1 MAIPKPKYKIS
12 MSSPTSLSQPFS
24 LAYQIEEGFMFVHPR
39 GSDLDGLGGESGGG
53 QDKAQQHGETT
64 TEQLSEAHTFLLN
77 LVKVGKRRFPLPEKP
92 PSG

>member
-1 MAIPKPKYKIS
+1 
-12 MSSPTSLSQPFS
+12 
-24 LAYQIEEGFMFVHPR
+24 MFVHPR

-53 QDKAQQHGETT
+53 QDKAQQQHGETT